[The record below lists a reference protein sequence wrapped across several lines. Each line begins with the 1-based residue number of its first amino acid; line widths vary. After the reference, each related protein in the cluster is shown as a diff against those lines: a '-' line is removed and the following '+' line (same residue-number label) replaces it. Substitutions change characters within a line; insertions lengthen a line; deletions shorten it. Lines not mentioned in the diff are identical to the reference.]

1 MMRSLY
7 SGVSGL
13 QNHQTKM
20 DVIGNNISNVNT
32 TGFKKGRVNFHDML
46 SQNINGAS
54 RPEENKGGI
63 NPKQVGLGMSIASI
77 DTVFTQGS
85 AQTTGNKFDLAIQ
98 GEGFFVLKDGDK
110 EYYTRAGVFG
120 TDQNGTLVN
129 PGTGL
134 KVQGWMEQQID
145 GESIIRTSDTPGDI
159 VIPMFSKDPAKAT
172 QNVDFKCN
180 LFSEMAAVEGGFEA
194 FDQLPVSQQMK
205 NSWTSS
211 IDIFDNFGNPLE
223 ARFTFIKTDTNEW
236 QVRSEIYRQDPA
248 NPNGEKIRLDND
260 QYSLNVNPNAE
271 GAEGTAAEMGQNIF
285 TLNFDNLGQIRTVTD
300 QAGDVMDA
308 GALYVTLNMNIP
320 AAEGELENNQM
331 ALNLNLGE
339 AGRVKTEEGVGV
351 TQFGSDFS
359 TKPFRQ
365 DGFAMGYLEDVKVDS
380 SGSITG
386 VFSNGNNRT
395 LAQIALAT
403 FANNGGLEKAGETN
417 FQASNNSGIADISA
431 AGTVGKGKIIAGALE
446 MSNVDL
452 AEQFTEMI
460 TTQRGFQANSKTITT
475 SDQMLQELL
484 TLKR

>member
-1 MMRSLY
+1 
-7 SGVSGL
+7 
-13 QNHQTKM
+13 
-20 DVIGNNISNVNT
+20 
-32 TGFKKGRVNFHDML
+32 
-46 SQNINGAS
+46 
-54 RPEENKGGI
+54 
-63 NPKQVGLGMSIASI
+63 
-77 DTVFTQGS
+77 
-85 AQTTGNKFDLAIQ
+85 
-98 GEGFFVLKDGDK
+98 
-110 EYYTRAGVFG
+110 
-120 TDQNGTLVN
+120 
-129 PGTGL
+129 
-134 KVQGWMEQQID
+134 
-145 GESIIRTSDTPGDI
+145 
-159 VIPMFSKDPAKAT
+159 
-172 QNVDFKCN
+172 
-180 LFSEMAAVEGGFEA
+180 
-194 FDQLPVSQQMK
+194 MK

-248 NPNGEKIRLDND
+248 NPTGEKIRLDND

-271 GAEGTAAEMGQNIF
+271 GAEGNEAQMGQNIF

-365 DGFAMGYLEDVKVDS
+365 DGFAMGYLEDVKVDA

-431 AGTVGKGKIIAGALE
+431 AGTIGKGKIIAGALE

-452 AEQFTEMI
+452 SEQFTEMI
-460 TTQRGFQANSKTITT
+460 TTQRGFQANSKTIQT